1 MFYKKYKN
9 IHYVQQVPEPW
20 WLEAAGS
27 VESRAV
33 CTLLQKPP
41 VIIVLVLKLHCIK
54 NPIFVFPE
62 KELCGLSPNFHIHVP
77 VSDLYI
83 PTNDLPILL
92 QGIMWTDHGNI

>member
-41 VIIVLVLKLHCIK
+41 DIITINILLFLKVRDFRI
-54 NPIFVFPE
+54 
-62 KELCGLSPNFHIHVP
+62 LCGKI
-77 VSDLYI
+77 
-83 PTNDLPILL
+83 
-92 QGIMWTDHGNI
+92 